1 MNQDTT
7 NIGDLLSPA
16 ALRLLNERFSANATQ
31 WIFDNALTSKPPR
44 KIKGNQG
51 PTPKTIENPFY
62 GFIGCTTYWGRY
74 PVFAQDI
81 IEGIARLD
89 WHDRPVDAE
98 GKSMPLSVRKLVT
111 ILESISVVTT
121 DSVMDLLQLRERHAR
136 RYVKAIELIIPWMM
150 KSCPQSLIDDMKGI
164 KPEPKACEW
173 DDLND
178 VCKPSAE
185 ELAKLHADLG
195 TLSQFEEVEYA
206 ANPVHA
212 NFESLPRNI
221 EQRLQHPKK
230 LAVLEMLTQGIA
242 VKRIERDTS
251 VSAKTIRTW
260 RNEMQTIQGE
270 AQAA

>member
-111 ILESISVVTT
+111 ILE
-121 DSVMDLLQLRERHAR
+121 R
-136 RYVKAIELIIPWMM
+136 
-150 KSCPQSLIDDMKGI
+150 
-164 KPEPKACEW
+164 
-173 DDLND
+173 
-178 VCKPSAE
+178 
-185 ELAKLHADLG
+185 
-195 TLSQFEEVEYA
+195 A
-206 ANPVHA
+206 A
-212 NFESLPRNI
+212 
-221 EQRLQHPKK
+221 
-230 LAVLEMLTQGIA
+230 
-242 VKRIERDTS
+242 
-251 VSAKTIRTW
+251 AKTECNT
-260 RNEMQTIQGE
+260 
-270 AQAA
+270 